1 MTAIENLV
9 TELARLPGIGRKT
22 AHRLTYHLLQQPATQ
37 STRLAAALM
46 TVAERV
52 RPCGRCGN
60 LTEAE
65 LCGVCADPG
74 RDGAILCVVEDAAS
88 LEVVER
94 STGFRGRYLVLGGRL
109 SPLEGV
115 GPEALRM
122 DLLDARIGEGEVRE
136 LILATNPSLE
146 GEATATFIQQMVA
159 DRGVLVTRLARG
171 LPVGGDLEFV
181 DGVTLAH
188 ALRTRQEIP

>member
-22 AHRLTYHLLQQPATQ
+22 AHRLTFHLLQQPAAQ
-37 STRLAAALM
+37 STRLAEALL

-52 RPCGRCGN
+52 RPCARCGN

-65 LCGVCADPG
+65 LCAICSDPS
-74 RDGAILCVVEDAAS
+74 RDGAILCVVEDPGS

-94 STGFRGRYLVLGGRL
+94 STAFRGRYLVLGGRL

-122 DLLDARIGEGEVRE
+122 DLLAERIGEGGVRE

-146 GEATATFIQQMVA
+146 GEATATYIQQMVA
-159 DRGVLVTRLARG
+159 DRGVRVTRLARG

-188 ALRTRQEIP
+188 ALRARQEVP